1 MLSPNKT
8 KTLAYSHVS
17 ATEHTLSS
25 HILEESC
32 GPNKGQ
38 LLFNQIPVDIKYHM
52 YIIQLTNGLVSDND
66 ESPFVIAL
74 LVCFHCLEK
83 SWEGTE
89 TSIAQTDSSMWRLVR
104 ETSPLQA
111 APRRKNSVKKNL
123 SKYSYI

>member
-17 ATEHTLSS
+17 ATEHTLPS

-89 TSIAQTDSSMWRLVR
+89 TSIAQTGSRMWRLVR